1 MSDPTEHIVEVDG
14 IPYQVDTH
22 PENARYKGRFW
33 WVTFEGE
40 RYRLRQ
46 RRDGER
52 AVTEFAAI
60 DAEVRVWVR
69 EQLRHGHTLQVHES
83 RLHCVAR
90 PGDVAKGQPAVE
102 WWCSVNGGPLE
113 PTGMDATVVKDG
125 DLSRHAPE
133 WLRTRSRS

>member
-14 IPYQVDTH
+14 ISYQVDTH

-46 RRDGER
+46 RREDEM
-52 AVTEFAAI
+52 AATEFTVI

-69 EQLRHGHTLQVHES
+69 EQLRHGHMLQVS
-83 RLHCVAR
+83 NQRLHCVAR
-90 PGDVAKGQPAVE
+90 PGDVSKGQPVVE

-113 PTGMDATVVKDG
+113 PTGMDATVVKDEN
-125 DLSRHAPE
+125 LAAHAPE
-133 WLRTRSRS
+133 WLRTRGG

>member
-1 MSDPTEHIVEVDG
+1 MNDPTEHMVDVDG
-14 IPYQVDTH
+14 ISYQVDTH

-46 RRDGER
+46 RRAGE
-52 AVTEFAAI
+52 TELMEFAAI
-60 DAEVRVWVR
+60 DTEVRVWVR
-69 EQLRHGHTLQVHES
+69 EQLRHGRILHVNEQ

-90 PGDVAKGQPAVE
+90 PGDVSKGQPVVE

-113 PTGMDATVVKDG
+113 ATGMDATVVKDD
-125 DLSRHAPE
+125 DLVGHAPA
-133 WLRTRSRS
+133 WLRARGRS